1 MYNPQG
7 PPYGRYH
14 DPNMPPMDMY
24 NRYHP
29 GGMEMKMPPNRPPP
43 QRYPV
48 SYIGRSTEEMIVLT
62 RKKKNFCF

>member
-29 GGMEMKMPPNRPPP
+29 GGIEMKMPPNRPPP

-48 SYIGRSTEEMIVLT
+48 SIRFKFVFFLSETSNGSHCYML
-62 RKKKNFCF
+62 